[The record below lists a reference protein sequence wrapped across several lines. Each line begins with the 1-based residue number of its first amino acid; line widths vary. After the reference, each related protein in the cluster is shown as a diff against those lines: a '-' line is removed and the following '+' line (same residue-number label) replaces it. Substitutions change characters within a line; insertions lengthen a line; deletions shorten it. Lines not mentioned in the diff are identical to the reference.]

1 MKKYILG
8 LFVVG
13 FVLAPWFSSFAQGGD
28 IDPNPQASN
37 CVSII
42 NNLRYRDRDINK
54 NGEVST
60 LQDFL
65 QSKGYLNSEPT
76 GYFGLLT
83 FSAVKSFQSA
93 NGIYPVSGYVGPIT
107 RGKIENLTCSDIYPN
122 PNNPVISGIT
132 GPQSLNVNQTGT
144 WTINASGSNGGNL
157 SYSVNWG
164 DNMVYGNGVSIYPQP
179 LPTQQSATFTHS
191 YSQAGTF
198 NPTFTVTNNVEC
210 FMAPCNSGG
219 SASTSLSVNVVGI
232 IANPSITVLSPN
244 GGEIIQ
250 RGQSYTIKW
259 NTTGFSSSDRVNISL
274 KDDSIYCPLG
284 MVGCWTA
291 FGIGSTQNTGSY
303 TWNTNLKMSG
313 DGGPNSQPIYVGSNF
328 RIILQIEST
337 NNSTLSAL
345 DYSNNPFTIQ

>member
-13 FVLAPWFSSFAQGGD
+13 FILAPWLSSFAQGGD

-37 CVSII
+37 CVSIV

-83 FSAVKSFQSA
+83 FNAVKSFQSA
-93 NGIYPVSGYVGPIT
+93 NGIYPISGYVGPIT
-107 RGKIENLTCSDIYPN
+107 RGKVENLTCSDIYPN
-122 PNNPVISGIT
+122 SNNPVISGVS

-144 WTINASGSNGGNL
+144 WTINASSPNGGSL

-164 DNMVYGNGVSIYPQP
+164 DNMVYGNGVAIYPQP

-191 YSQAGTF
+191 YSQAGTY
-198 NPTFTVTNNVEC
+198 NPTFTVKSNLEC
-210 FMAPCNSGG
+210 FVGPCPSGG
-219 SASTSLSVNVVGI
+219 SASTSLSVNVIGI
-232 IANPSITVLSPN
+232 NPTSSITVLSPN
-244 GGEIIQ
+244 GGETLY
-250 RGQSYTIKW
+250 RGNNFQINWQDNMTFNCPNGAPCAYLIKYYDISISTYCVGNCIATAPYVYSVAQNVLGSNYNW
-259 NTTGFSSSDRVNISL
+259 QVGSVLNNNYLPAGTYKISVCRAGTNVCDSSD
-274 KDDSIYCPLG
+274 
-284 MVGCWTA
+284 
-291 FGIGSTQNTGSY
+291 
-303 TWNTNLKMSG
+303 
-313 DGGPNSQPIYVGSNF
+313 
-328 RIILQIEST
+328 
-337 NNSTLSAL
+337 
-345 DYSNNPFTIQ
+345 NPFTVQ